1 MKTLAIDH
9 VSLSYGPERP
19 VLSDISLPADDAR
32 MTVILGPSGCGKTSL
47 LRVTAGLIA
56 PDSGTVLIDGRP
68 PVPGRDT
75 ALLFQD
81 ARLLPWRT
89 ARQNLAIV
97 VGSGRAA
104 TVEALL
110 VRVGLE
116 GSGDLYPEELSGGM
130 QQRLALARALATP
143 APLLLMDEPFASLDA
158 LAREEMQ
165 GELLSVLEE
174 EAERRVLFV
183 THSVDE
189 ALILADRIVV
199 MRATPGR
206 IHQTVHPDLGPPGTP
221 RRDAPA
227 FAAIRRDLADALH
240 RV

>member
-9 VSLSYGPERP
+9 VALSYGRERL
-19 VLSDISLPADDAR
+19 VLSDISLVADKER
-32 MTVILGPSGCGKTSL
+32 ITVILGPSGCGKTSL
-47 LRVTAGLIA
+47 LRIAAGLIA
-56 PDSGTVLIDGRP
+56 PDSGTVMIDGRP

-89 ARQNLAIV
+89 ARQNLMV
-97 VGSGRAA
+97 VPGAGRADTA
-104 TVEALL
+104 DALL
-110 VRVGLE
+110 ARVGLE
-116 GSGDLYPEELSGGM
+116 GAGDLYPEELSGGM

-165 GELLSVLEE
+165 SELLRVLDAEK
-174 EAERRVLFV
+174 ERRILFV

-189 ALILADRIVV
+189 ALILAEQIVV
-199 MRATPGR
+199 MRPAPGHIDQIVR
-206 IHQTVHPDLGPPGTP
+206 PALGPAGTM
-221 RRDAPA
+221 RRDHPM
-227 FAAIRRDLADALH
+227 FADIRRDLADALH
-240 RV
+240 RS